1 MDALRI
7 GKSPIVMKWED
18 FNLLLKSQFYPIGH
32 KEEKL
37 IKWKYIWK
45 AWGQGVKEY
54 TYEFLKQ
61 AIRMGLSLEESVM
74 VVK

>member
-7 GKSPIVMKWED
+7 GKTPILMKWED
-18 FNLLLKSQFYPIGH
+18 FNLLLKSHFYPIGYE
-32 KEEKL
+32 EEKL
-37 IKWKYIWK
+37 IKWKYIWQE
-45 AWGQGVKEY
+45 WGQGVKEY
-54 TYEFLKQ
+54 TYEFRKQ

>member
-18 FNLLLKSQFYPIGH
+18 FNLLLKSQFYPIGY

-37 IKWKYIWK
+37 IKCKYIWQE
-45 AWGQGVKEY
+45 WGQGVKEY
-54 TYEFLKQ
+54 TYEFQKQ

-74 VVK
+74 VAK